1 MPAKRRKEEA
11 PVESNNSDEDLD
23 EKTALD
29 HLSEGLDFEEEKA
42 QKPSIKEEMGD
53 LSPELNTTS
62 PSAKSNRSKNPFAK
76 AKSPIKAAGQFSALK
91 RFSKIRKSLENSNTI
106 VQSRWEISDLLFY
119 QTDYYLYFAVLYA
132 S

>member
-1 MPAKRRKEEA
+1 MQDFYAVPAKRRKEEA
-11 PVESNNSDEDLD
+11 PVESNNSDEDMD

-76 AKSPIKAAGQFSALK
+76 AKSPNKAAGQFSALK

-106 VQSRWEISDLLFY
+106 VQSRWEISDILFLS
-119 QTDYYLYFAVLYA
+119 D
-132 S
+132 